1 MKCALIGLG
10 VMGLKHYKILKQ
22 MSEIDSVITVD
33 IANDNEIL
41 PEYNNVSSMLKKEQ
55 DIDFAVIATPTILHK
70 DIAIE
75 LIKAGIN
82 VLIEKPITK
91 TVKDAEEVL
100 VQAKE
105 NNVKVAVGHI
115 ERFNPAI
122 KILSEELE
130 GQTIINCNITRIGPY
145 PSRVA
150 DVGVKLDLSVH
161 DIDLLRFITQQE
173 IVSCDCLAS
182 NIKGKQDD
190 TASFLCKMSGGST
203 GMIFNS
209 WLSPSKKRN
218 IEIFTTQGYYDIDLI
233 KRSNSRYT
241 INGHISPISNI
252 LSAQGNALQ
261 MELQAFIKYTQTD
274 NIGDLCTLE
283 DAIITLTY
291 LCES

>member
-22 MSEIDSVITVD
+22 MSEIASVITVD

-105 NNVKVAVGHI
+105 NNVKVAVGYI

-130 GQTIINCNITRIGPY
+130 GQTIINCNITRSI
-145 PSRVA
+145 
-150 DVGVKLDLSVH
+150 
-161 DIDLLRFITQQE
+161 
-173 IVSCDCLAS
+173 
-182 NIKGKQDD
+182 
-190 TASFLCKMSGGST
+190 
-203 GMIFNS
+203 
-209 WLSPSKKRN
+209 
-218 IEIFTTQGYYDIDLI
+218 
-233 KRSNSRYT
+233 
-241 INGHISPISNI
+241 
-252 LSAQGNALQ
+252 
-261 MELQAFIKYTQTD
+261 
-274 NIGDLCTLE
+274 
-283 DAIITLTY
+283 
-291 LCES
+291 